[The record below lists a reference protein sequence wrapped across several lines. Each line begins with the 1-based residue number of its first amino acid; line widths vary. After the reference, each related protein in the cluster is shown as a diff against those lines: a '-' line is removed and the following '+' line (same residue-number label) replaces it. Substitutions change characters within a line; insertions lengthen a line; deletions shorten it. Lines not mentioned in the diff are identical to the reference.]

1 MNMSRKPLIDHAGE
15 VRELSREDLKSF
27 RPATEALPASLQQK
41 LGIRGR
47 GPQKSPTKERITI
60 RLSPE
65 VVESFRASG
74 PGWQSRI
81 DEALK
86 SWLKHHEPA

>member
-1 MNMSRKPLIDHAGE
+1 MSNIKKPLIDDNGE
-15 VRELSREDLKSF
+15 VLELEAEDFQRFK
-27 RPATEALPASLQQK
+27 PATEVLPSSLQTK

-47 GPQKSPTKERITI
+47 GPQVKPTKERITI

-65 VVESFRASG
+65 VVEAFKAKG
-74 PGWQSRI
+74 AGWQSRI

-86 SWLKHHEPA
+86 EWLVEHS

>member
-1 MNMSRKPLIDHAGE
+1 MNNIKKPLIDDNGE
-15 VRELSREDLKSF
+15 VLELDAEDFKHF
-27 RPATEALPASLQQK
+27 KPATEALSSSLQTK

-47 GPQKSPTKERITI
+47 GPQVKPTKERITI

-65 VVESFRASG
+65 VVEAFKAKG
-74 PGWQSRI
+74 AGWQSRI

-86 SWLKHHEPA
+86 EWLVEHS